1 MNVHSLSPSLLVSLS
16 LAQVLEAAE
25 KSDVLW
31 SKTLL
36 SHVCSLWYVLLPPH
50 LANLWNKMAVLSQA
64 FELLE
69 DMRKNQALPNDEV
82 RIQERRGDRGRRDRE
97 REVGRARDRWRRE
110 IGSGGGWG
118 GGRER
123 EREGGREGKSYTK
136 QCPTNN
142 FT

>member
-1 MNVHSLSPSLLVSLS
+1 MNFFLSLS
-16 LAQVLEAAE
+16 LFLSLSHTQALEAAE

-50 LANLWNKMAVLSQA
+50 LANHWNKMAVLSQA

-82 RIQERRGDRGRRDRE
+82 RTQKRGE
-97 REVGRARDRWRRE
+97 REKRML
-110 IGSGGGWG
+110 I
-118 GGRER
+118 
-123 EREGGREGKSYTK
+123 
-136 QCPTNN
+136 Q
-142 FT
+142 